1 MSWTCVTEPCRAVI
15 KHERCLSW
23 ALEADVQSGR
33 TGRPWASTQRFR
45 PAFNDGL
52 PRCPTES
59 PQCFLVIQ
67 PAPSWACDSHA
78 QRCARSNAH
87 GNQKPAPA
95 PSGSQAMAWH
105 GMALQSMAVPTQ
117 ACTNPQS
124 PSQTCPHPHK
134 PAPLLV
140 KQEPLLVPGDE
151 GEELCSNR
159 TQKSTSTSEVAELFR
174 LFTTAR
180 EEQDSNDLN

>member
-1 MSWTCVTEPCRAVI
+1 MSWKCVTEPCRAVI

-59 PQCFLVIQ
+59 PQRFLVIQ

-105 GMALQSMAVPTQ
+105 GMSWLYKAWEY
-117 ACTNPQS
+117 
-124 PSQTCPHPHK
+124 PHR
-134 PAPLLV
+134 PAPTHSPQAGHIPSLTNQPLFLLS
-140 KQEPLLVPGDE
+140 KNPFWCQEK
-151 GEELCSNR
+151 GEKPCLNR
-159 TQKSTSTSEVAELFR
+159 TGCSEKHQHV
-174 LFTTAR
+174 
-180 EEQDSNDLN
+180 

>member
-1 MSWTCVTEPCRAVI
+1 M
-15 KHERCLSW
+15 
-23 ALEADVQSGR
+23 QSGR
-33 TGRPWASTQRFR
+33 TGRPWASTQCFG

-52 PRCPTES
+52 PRWPTES
-59 PQCFLVIQ
+59 PQCFLVIQQ

-105 GMALQSMAVPTQ
+105 GMALQSMVVPTQ

-124 PSQTCPHPHK
+124 PTWTRPQPHK
-134 PAPLLV
+134 LVGYATNQPLFLLS
-140 KQEPLLVPGDE
+140 KNPFWCQEMRGR
-151 GEELCSNR
+151 NR
-159 TQKSTSTSEVAELFR
+159 V
-174 LFTTAR
+174 
-180 EEQDSNDLN
+180 